1 MLPVSIISKFLH
13 RHKQAAASTRFSTD
27 ASLKHEPRTKN
38 LANLCILILFVGAL
52 KTLGANKDLALPIK
66 LFELSD
72 VVLLAPDKEVG
83 SKNQRQLVA
92 VHCSKDSGFEVIHG
106 LLNRVMEIL
115 GIPLRQGITC
125 CYHEQS
131 FCICDPSLAASMHM
145 ILC

>member
-1 MLPVSIISKFLH
+1 M
-13 RHKQAAASTRFSTD
+13 
-27 ASLKHEPRTKN
+27 KHEQNTLPMPC
-38 LANLCILILFVGAL
+38 ACILILFAGAL

-72 VVLLAPDKEVG
+72 VVMLAPDKEVG

-115 GIPLRQGITC
+115 GIPLRQGI
-125 CYHEQS
+125 
-131 FCICDPSLAASMHM
+131 ASCHQ
-145 ILC
+145 